1 MLGLY
6 CSAAFREL
14 GYETVYCSGN
24 HIQRSEFL
32 KRIGVI
38 PIYNRKK
45 IYIFENMKIIFI
57 LFFRQAKYD
66 MRKR

>member
-38 PIYNRKK
+38 PIYNRNKK
-45 IYIFENMKIIFI
+45 NFFENMKMIFI
-57 LFFRQAKYD
+57 LVFLDRRS
-66 MRKR
+66 MI

>member
-38 PIYNRKK
+38 PIYNRNKK
-45 IYIFENMKIIFI
+45 KFFENMKMIFI
-57 LFFRQAKYD
+57 LVFLDRRS
-66 MRKR
+66 MI